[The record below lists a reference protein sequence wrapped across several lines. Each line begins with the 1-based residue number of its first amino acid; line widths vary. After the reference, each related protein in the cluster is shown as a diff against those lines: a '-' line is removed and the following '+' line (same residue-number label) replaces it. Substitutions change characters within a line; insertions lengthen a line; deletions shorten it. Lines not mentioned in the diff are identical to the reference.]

1 MTRQALLCSLDK
13 KELKAA
19 IRSRYG
25 TEDQCIKGFNHENQ
39 FAFVK
44 NELACYFGDFPTLDN
59 LNTAYTSTTAQQC
72 IVFHLTDLSEF
83 VGAKEKLNNFQMRQ
97 LADIIV
103 MKYSFLRITE
113 LMLFCFNFKLGKY
126 AEFYGTVDPLA
137 IMKSLREFMRERNV
151 AIYNYEQKV
160 AALKAEQ
167 DKLNAITYKEY
178 CEKRG
183 IDPTKGLAQKVLPS
197 PDDVGKGQVQ
207 EVFFSAKQ
215 KEDNV
220 EEVLKSAR
228 GAIDNV
234 FGLDK
239 DGQEKM
245 KYAFKLRYGM
255 TPEEYIKKHET

>member
-1 MTRQALLCSLDK
+1 M
-13 KELKAA
+13 KAA

-25 TEDQCIKGFNHENQ
+25 TEDQCIKYFDYKNQ

-44 NELACYFGDFPTLDN
+44 NELACYFGDFPTLEN
-59 LNTAYTSTTAQQC
+59 LNSAYTSTTAQQC
-72 IVFHLTDLSEF
+72 IVLHLTDLSEF

-137 IMKSLREFMRERNV
+137 IMKSLREFMRERNN
-151 AIYNYEQKV
+151 AIYNYERKIE
-160 AALKAEQ
+160 ALKLEQ

-178 CEKRG
+178 CEKNG
-183 IDPTKGLAQKVLPS
+183 IDPTKRLANKVLPS
-197 PDDVGKGQVQ
+197 ENGEQPKTTFFLAKRKDDSV
-207 EVFFSAKQ
+207 
-215 KEDNV
+215 DD
-220 EEVLKSAR
+220 VLKSAR
-228 GAIDNV
+228 SAVDNV

-239 DGQEKM
+239 EGCENM
-245 KYAFKLRYGM
+245 KYAFKRRYGM
-255 TPEEYIKKHET
+255 TPEEYIEKHGKG

>member
-167 DKLNAITYKEY
+167 DKLTAITYNEY
-178 CEKRG
+178 CEKNG
-183 IDPTKGLAQKVLPS
+183 IDPTRRLTGKVLPS
-197 PDDVGKGQVQ
+197 ENGEQPKAT
-207 EVFFSAKQ
+207 FFKSKPKQ
-215 KEDNV
+215 DNV
-220 EEVLKSAR
+220 KDVLKSAR